1 MLKALELVGFKSFA
15 DRTRFEF
22 PAGVTVVVGP
32 NGSGKSNIVDAVKWV
47 LGEQSVKSLRGQEMA
62 DVIFNGS
69 GTRRPMNSAEV
80 TLVFDNASRRLPFD
94 APEVSITRR
103 VYRGGEGEYLINRTP
118 ARLRDIRDLIL
129 GTGLGAQAYCVIE
142 QGKVDALLQASPRDR
157 RSLFEEAAGISR
169 FRGKKTE
176 ALRRLDRVGQNLL
189 RLHDI
194 VEEVD
199 NRLKGLRAQA
209 GKARRYREYATRLQE
224 LRTQVAQ
231 LDYRRLTAQIAVRCE
246 AIAELQRQQAEW
258 AAALGAAEARISET
272 DAAISAAEAEMHRRE
287 TEAAECRARIAS
299 LETAIEHD
307 RSLLDQL
314 EQETARA
321 HKQLLA
327 VSLRAGDLKQQ
338 LSETV
343 ESLQHAE
350 EEHQRISLCMGEAE
364 RHLTEAIAA
373 ADRLKNEH
381 LQHRDA
387 VSRQAKNVG
396 ELETRVAALRARK
409 QSAEAACRAAAEHR
423 AECAAQAN
431 AIEEEHQRL
440 QGEVARLTAE
450 DTTAQAELAAAQAV
464 RDDLLARQAALQ
476 TDWTE
481 QQRRAAAVR
490 ERIGLLEELERR
502 QEGVGAGVKWV
513 LAAARRPDAGPW
525 SAVVGMLADLLRV
538 SVEMAPVIE
547 AALGPAAQ
555 YLVVAGGDELAELL
569 RRQLPALGGRVGLIW
584 NAGRSSA
591 FPNKTADAD
600 RAANHIDQHPAVLG
614 RADQFVEVD
623 PPFHP
628 LLPQLF
634 GRTYVVR
641 TSADAIDLSA
651 QAPGLT
657 FIAAD
662 GAVTAA
668 DGVLLLGP
676 PAGSTGLIS
685 RKSELRS
692 LAAER
697 VRLDQAIA
705 STRGEIERLETESL
719 SARRAVDEAAERRR
733 TVAAALAELRAQIAA
748 AEGRRREH
756 AARIASLDRQL
767 RLAEDEAAKASAELA
782 HCEKQLAD
790 ACAALSKFEQAC
802 AEAQRQSDQA
812 EAHRRKC
819 DQAAAEIR
827 IELAKS
833 DERLGNLRA
842 RLAQFEE
849 HDRERQRAL
858 SESREQLA
866 QTARRAESV
875 RWNILHAESQLAE
888 LYLHREAA
896 AAEAGRCEQRRDAL
910 RRQRAAEAAEAQ
922 RLRAKNRK
930 LDERI
935 HAEQLAEGELRTQR
949 TALVERLREEYGIE
963 LSEDGPEASEALAR
977 DAAQEEIDDLRRKIN
992 SLGNVNLE
1000 SLDELDELESRY
1012 RALSEQYDDLVK
1024 AKAAL
1029 EKIIQRINIDSRRLL
1044 SETLETVRGHF
1055 QGLFRDL
1062 FGGGQADIVLEE
1074 GVDIL
1079 DSGIEIVARPP
1090 GKEPRAISLL
1100 SGGEKTLTCVALLL
1114 AIFRSRPSPF
1124 CVLDEVDAALDE
1136 ANIDRFT
1143 KVLKDFLAWTQFIIV
1158 THSKKTMAAADTL
1171 YGVTM
1176 QESGV
1181 SRQVSVRFEDVR
1193 ENGEIIVREEPRER
1207 ASNRSR
1213 RDSDPPAENR
1223 AA

>member
-22 PAGVTVVVGP
+22 PAGITVVVGP

-80 TLVFDNASRRLPFD
+80 TLIFDNASHRLPFD
-94 APEVSITRR
+94 GPEVSITRR
-103 VYRGGEGEYLINRTP
+103 VYRGGEGEYLINRAP

-176 ALRRLDRVGQNLL
+176 AMRRLDRVGQNLL

-199 NRLKGLRAQA
+199 NRLRGLRAQA
-209 GKARRYREYATRLQE
+209 GKARRYREYASRLQE

-231 LDYRRLTAQIAVRCE
+231 LDYRQLTAQISVRHE

-258 AAALGAAEARISET
+258 TTALNAAEARISQTDTAIAET
-272 DAAISAAEAEMHRRE
+272 EEEMHRRE
-287 TEAAECRARIAS
+287 SEAADCRARIAA

-338 LSETV
+338 LNETV
-343 ESLQHAE
+343 ESLQRAE
-350 EEHQRISLCMGEAE
+350 EEHQRISLHMGEAE
-364 RHLTEAIAA
+364 RRLSEAIAA
-373 ADRLKNEH
+373 ADRLKSEH
-381 LQHRDA
+381 LQHREA
-387 VSRQAKNVG
+387 VNRQAKKVG
-396 ELETRVAALRARK
+396 ALESRVAVLRAQR
-409 QSAEAACRAAAEHR
+409 QSAEVACRDAADRR
-423 AECAAQAN
+423 AECAAQTEAV
-431 AIEEEHQRL
+431 EEEHRRL
-440 QGEVARLTAE
+440 EAETTRLAAE
-450 DTTAQAELAAAQAV
+450 DAAAQAELAAAQAA
-464 RDDLLARQAALQ
+464 RDDLQARSAALQ
-476 TDWTE
+476 AGSAE

-490 ERIGLLEELERR
+490 ERMSLLGELERR

-513 LAAARRPDAGPW
+513 LSAARRPDAGPW

-538 SVEMAPVIE
+538 EVEMAPLIE

-555 YLVVAGGDELAELL
+555 YLVVAGGDELKNQL
-569 RRQLPALGGRVGLIW
+569 RLKTPSLGGRVGLIW
-584 NAGRSSA
+584 LSAGGPCPSA
-591 FPNKTADAD
+591 ETNSGEP
-600 RAANHIDQHPAVLG
+600 RAPGFENHPAVLG
-614 RADQFVEVD
+614 RADRFVETD
-623 PPFHP
+623 PPFEP
-628 LLPQLF
+628 LLLRLL
-634 GRTYVVR
+634 GRSYLVR
-641 TSADAIDLSA
+641 TPADAIDLA
-651 QAPGLT
+651 EQAPGLT
-657 FIAAD
+657 FIAPNGAMASGD
-662 GAVTAA
+662 GT
-668 DGVLLLGP
+668 LQLGP
-676 PAGSTGLIS
+676 PQGSIGLIS

-692 LAAER
+692 LAAELA
-697 VRLDQAIA
+697 RLDHAIA
-705 STRGEIERLETESL
+705 VAGDELDRMETETAA
-719 SARRAVDEAAERRR
+719 ARRAVDDAADRRRRAAESLVEVRARLSAAESRRR
-733 TVAAALAELRAQIAA
+733 DQ
-748 AEGRRREH
+748 
-756 AARIASLDRQL
+756 AARIASLDEQL
-767 RLAEDEAAKASAELA
+767 RLAENDAAQAAAELA
-782 HCEKQLAD
+782 QREEELTA
-790 ACAALSKFEQAC
+790 ARAALSTFERSYAAVQ
-802 AEAQRQSDQA
+802 QQSDQA
-812 EAHRRKC
+812 EDDRRLC

-833 DERLGNLRA
+833 DERLGNLHA

-849 HDRERQRAL
+849 HDRERQRAM
-858 SESREQLA
+858 SDSREQLA
-866 QTARRAESV
+866 QTARRAEAV
-875 RWNILHAESQLAE
+875 RWNILRAESELAE
-888 LYLHREAA
+888 LYLQRESA
-896 AAEAGRCEQRRDAL
+896 AAEAARGDRRRDEL

-935 HAEQLAEGELRTQR
+935 HAEQMAESELRTQR

-963 LSEDGPEASEALAR
+963 LNEDGDEASDGLAR
-977 DAAQEEIDDLRRKIN
+977 HAAQEEIDDLRRKIN

-1029 EKIIQRINIDSRRLL
+1029 EKIIQRINVDSRRLL

-1055 QGLFRDL
+1055 QELFRDL

-1143 KVLKDFLAWTQFIIV
+1143 KVLNDFLAWTQFIIV
-1158 THSKKTMAAADTL
+1158 THSKKTMTAADTL

-1181 SRQVSVRFEDVR
+1181 SRPVSVRFEDVR
-1193 ENGEIIVREEPRER
+1193 ENGEIVVRDELRER
-1207 ASNRSR
+1207 TPERGR
-1213 RDSDPPAENR
+1213 HGDEPPAENR

>member
-22 PAGVTVVVGP
+22 PAGITVVVGP

-103 VYRGGEGEYLINRTP
+103 VYRGGEGEYLINRAP

-209 GKARRYREYATRLQE
+209 GKARRYREYAARLQE

-231 LDYRRLTAQIAVRCE
+231 LDYRRLTAQISVRCE
-246 AIAELQRQQAEW
+246 AVAELQRQQAEW
-258 AAALGAAEARISET
+258 NAALGAAEARISET
-272 DAAISAAEAEMHRRE
+272 DAAIAASEEEMHLREAEA
-287 TEAAECRARIAS
+287 ADCRARIAA
-299 LETAIEHD
+299 LETAVEHD

-343 ESLQHAE
+343 ESLQRAE
-350 EEHQRISLCMGEAE
+350 EEHQRISLHMGEAE
-364 RHLTEAIAA
+364 RRLTEAIAA
-373 ADRLKNEH
+373 ADRLKNE
-381 LQHRDA
+381 LVQHREA
-387 VSRQAKNVG
+387 AGRQAKKVG
-396 ELETRVAALRARK
+396 ELESRLAALRAQR
-409 QSAEAACRAAAEHR
+409 QSAEAACRAAADRR
-423 AECAAQAN
+423 AQCAAQTE
-431 AIEEEHQRL
+431 AIEEEHRRIE
-440 QGEVARLTAE
+440 GETARVAAE
-450 DTTAQAELAAAQAV
+450 DAAAQAELAAAQAA
-464 RDDLLARQAALQ
+464 RDDLQTRYAALQ
-476 TDWTE
+476 TNWTE

-513 LAAARRPDAGPW
+513 LSAARRPDAAPW
-525 SAVVGMLADLLRV
+525 SAVAGMLADLLRV

-547 AALGPAAQ
+547 AALGPVAQ
-555 YLVVAGGDELAELL
+555 YLVVAGGGELRDLL

-584 NAGRSSA
+584 LDSGGSALSAETAGTDPSA
-591 FPNKTADAD
+591 A
-600 RAANHIDQHPAVLG
+600 RVEEHPAVLG
-614 RADQFVEVD
+614 RADQFVEID
-623 PPFHP
+623 PPFEP
-628 LLPQLF
+628 LLPRLL
-634 GRTYVVR
+634 GRTYLVR
-641 TSADAIDLSA
+641 TPADAIDLSA

-662 GAVTAA
+662 GAMTAA
-668 DGVLLLGP
+668 DGVVLLGP
-676 PAGSTGLIS
+676 MAGSTGLIS

-705 STRGEIERLETESL
+705 ATRSEIERLEAESL
-719 SARRAVDEAAERRR
+719 SARRAVDEATDRRR
-733 TVAAALAELRAQIAA
+733 AVAAALAEIRAQLAA
-748 AEGRRREH
+748 AELRRREH
-756 AARIASLDRQL
+756 AERIALFDRQL
-767 RLAEDEAAKASAELA
+767 RLAEDDAAKASAELA
-782 HCEKQLAD
+782 HCEEELAAARD
-790 ACAALSKFEQAC
+790 ALSTFEQSYSAV
-802 AEAQRQSDQA
+802 QRQSDRA
-812 EAHRRKC
+812 EEHRRLC

-833 DERLGNLRA
+833 DERLRNLLA

-858 SESREQLA
+858 SDSREQLA
-866 QTARRAESV
+866 QTARRAEAA

-896 AAEAGRCEQRRDAL
+896 AAEAGRCERRRDEL

-930 LDERI
+930 LDEKI
-935 HAEQLAEGELRTQR
+935 HAEQMAEGELRTQR

-963 LSEDGPEASEALAR
+963 LKEDAAEASEPLAR

-1029 EKIIQRINIDSRRLL
+1029 EKIIQRINVDSRRLL

-1055 QGLFRDL
+1055 QSLFRDL

-1158 THSKKTMAAADTL
+1158 THSKKTMTAADTL

-1193 ENGEIIVREEPRER
+1193 ENGEIIVRDEPRER
-1207 ASNRSR
+1207 PTNGNR
-1213 RDSDPPAENR
+1213 RDNGPSVESR

>member
-22 PAGVTVVVGP
+22 PAGITVVVGP

-80 TLVFDNASRRLPFD
+80 TLIFDNAARRIPFD

-103 VYRGGEGEYLINRTP
+103 VYRGGEGEYLINRAP

-169 FRGKKTE
+169 FRGKKAE
-176 ALRRLDRVGQNLL
+176 AMRRLDRVGQNLL

-209 GKARRYREYATRLQE
+209 GKARRYREYASRLQE

-231 LDYRRLTAQIAVRCE
+231 LDYRRLTAQISVRRE
-246 AIAELQRQQAEW
+246 AIAELHRQHAEW
-258 AAALGAAEARISET
+258 AAALSGIESRMAET
-272 DAAISAAEAEMHRRE
+272 DAASAAAEEATHRLEAE
-287 TEAAECRARIAS
+287 AADCRARIAA

-307 RSLLDQL
+307 RSLLDEL
-314 EQETARA
+314 EQETSRA
-321 HKQLLA
+321 NKQLLA
-327 VSLRAGDLKQQ
+327 VSMRAGDLKQQ
-338 LSETV
+338 MREAV
-343 ESLQHAE
+343 ESLQRAE
-350 EEHQRISLCMGEAE
+350 EEHQRIALRMGEAE
-364 RHLTEAIAA
+364 RRLTEAIAA
-373 ADRLKNEH
+373 SDRLKNEH
-381 LQHRDA
+381 LQRREA
-387 VSRQAKNVG
+387 VNVQAKKVSG
-396 ELETRVAALRARK
+396 LETRAAALRAKR
-409 QSAEAACRAAAEHR
+409 QSAEAACKAAADRR
-423 AECAAQAN
+423 AECAS
-431 AIEEEHQRL
+431 
-440 QGEVARLTAE
+440 
-450 DTTAQAELAAAQAV
+450 LAAAMDEEHRRIQRESARLAAEDAAAQTDLSAAQTA
-464 RDDLLARQAALQ
+464 RDDLQARCSALQ
-476 TDWTE
+476 AGCAE
-481 QQRRAAAVR
+481 QQRRAVAVR

-513 LAAARRPDAGPW
+513 LSAARRPDAGPW
-525 SAVVGMLADLLRV
+525 SSVVGMLADVLRV
-538 SVEMAPVIE
+538 SVDMAPLIE
-547 AALGPAAQ
+547 AALGPATQ
-555 YLVVAGGDELAELL
+555 YLVVAGGDELREHL
-569 RRQLPALGGRVGLIW
+569 RRQTPSLGGRVGLIW
-584 NAGRSSA
+584 LGSRGAQPPTG
-591 FPNKTADAD
+591 ADVGD
-600 RAANHIDQHPAVLG
+600 SIAARCEEHPAVIG
-614 RADQFVEVD
+614 RADRFVETD
-623 PPFHP
+623 PQFEP
-628 LLPQLF
+628 LLPRLLGKTF
-634 GRTYVVR
+634 FVR
-641 TSADAIDLSA
+641 APADAIDLA
-651 QAPGLT
+651 EQAPGLT
-657 FIAAD
+657 FIAPN
-662 GAVTAA
+662 GAMASA
-668 DGVLLLGP
+668 DGVLQLGP
-676 PAGSTGLIS
+676 PQGSIGLIS

-692 LAAER
+692 LAAELA
-697 VRLDQAIA
+697 RLDQTIA
-705 STRGEIERLETESL
+705 AAGEELERMEAETAA
-719 SARRAVDEAAERRR
+719 ARRAVDEAADRRR
-733 TVAAALAELRAQIAA
+733 RAAESLAELRAQLSAS
-748 AEGRRREH
+748 ESRRREH
-756 AARIASLDRQL
+756 AARIASLDEQL
-767 RLAEDEAAKASAELA
+767 RLAEDDSTKASAELTR
-782 HCEKQLAD
+782 CEEELA
-790 ACAALSKFEQAC
+790 AARAELSAFEQSYA
-802 AEAQRQSDQA
+802 AAQRQSEQA
-812 EAHRRKC
+812 EEVRRLC
-819 DQAAAEIR
+819 DRAAAEIR

-833 DERLGNLRA
+833 DERLGNLHA

-858 SESREQLA
+858 SDSRQQLV
-866 QTARRAESV
+866 QTARRAEAV

-888 LYLHREAA
+888 LYLLRESA
-896 AAEAGRCEQRRDAL
+896 AAEVGRYERQRDEL
-910 RRQRAAEAAEAQ
+910 RQQRAAEAAEAQ
-922 RLRAKNRK
+922 RLRAKCRK
-930 LDERI
+930 IDERV

-949 TALVERLREEYGIE
+949 TALVDRLREEYGIE
-963 LSEDGPEASEALAR
+963 LAEDGADAAESVAR

-1000 SLDELDELESRY
+1000 SLDELDELESRC

-1029 EKIIQRINIDSRRLL
+1029 EKIIQRINVDSRRLL

-1090 GKEPRAISLL
+1090 GKEPRSISLL

-1158 THSKKTMAAADTL
+1158 THSKKTMTAADTL

-1193 ENGEIIVREEPRER
+1193 ENGEIIVRDDPRER
-1207 ASNRSR
+1207 SPDRGR
-1213 RDSDPPAENR
+1213 RTHDPSAENR

>member
-22 PAGVTVVVGP
+22 PAGITVVVGP

-94 APEVSITRR
+94 ASEVSITRR
-103 VYRGGEGEYLINRTP
+103 VYRGGEGEYLINRAP

-209 GKARRYREYATRLQE
+209 GKARRYREYASRLQE

-231 LDYRRLTAQIAVRCE
+231 LDYRRLTAQISVRCE

-258 AAALGAAEARISET
+258 AAALGAVEARISDT
-272 DAAISAAEAEMHRRE
+272 DTAVAAVEEEMHRRE
-287 TEAAECRARIAS
+287 AEAADCRARIAA

-343 ESLQHAE
+343 ESLQRAE
-350 EEHQRISLCMGEAE
+350 EEHQRIALHMGEAE
-364 RHLTEAIAA
+364 RCLSDAMAA
-373 ADRLKNEH
+373 ADRLKNEQ
-381 LQHRDA
+381 LQCREA
-387 VSRQAKNVG
+387 VSNQAKNVG
-396 ELETRVAALRARK
+396 ELESRVAALRARL
-409 QSAEAACRAAAEHR
+409 QSAEAACRTAADRR
-423 AECAAQAN
+423 AECAAQTEAV
-431 AIEEEHQRL
+431 EEEHRRL
-440 QGEVARLTAE
+440 EGDATRLAAE
-450 DTTAQAELAAAQAV
+450 DAAAQAEFAAAQAA
-464 RDDLLARQAALQ
+464 RDDLQTRCAALQ
-476 TDWTE
+476 TNWTE

-490 ERIGLLEELERR
+490 ERIVLLEELERR

-513 LAAARRPDAGPW
+513 LSAARRPDAGPW
-525 SAVVGMLADLLRV
+525 SAVAGMLADLLRV
-538 SVEMAPVIE
+538 SVETAPVIE

-555 YLVVAGGDELAELL
+555 YLVVAGGGGLKDLL

-584 NAGRSSA
+584 LDGGGPALSAETAG
-591 FPNKTADAD
+591 AD
-600 RAANHIDQHPAVLG
+600 RSAARVEEHPAVLG
-614 RADQFVEVD
+614 RADQFVEID
-623 PPFHP
+623 PPFEP
-628 LLPQLF
+628 LLPRLL
-634 GRTYVVR
+634 GRTYLVR
-641 TSADAIDLSA
+641 TPADAIDLSV
-651 QAPGLT
+651 QAPGFT

-662 GAVTAA
+662 GAMTAA
-668 DGVLLLGP
+668 DGVLQVGP
-676 PAGSTGLIS
+676 PPGSTGLIS

-692 LAAER
+692 LAAEL
-697 VRLDQAIA
+697 VRIDQAIA
-705 STRGEIERLETESL
+705 ATRGELDRLEAETS
-719 SARRAVDEAAERRR
+719 SARRAVDAAAERRR
-733 TVAAALAELRAQIAA
+733 AVASALAETRAQLAA
-748 AEGRRREH
+748 AEQRRREH
-756 AARIASLDRQL
+756 AARIASLDQQL
-767 RLAEDEAAKASAELA
+767 RLAEDDAEKASAELA
-782 HCEKQLAD
+782 RCEAELA
-790 ACAALSKFEQAC
+790 AARNTLSTFEQSYSA
-802 AEAQRQSDQA
+802 AQRQSDRA
-812 EAHRRKC
+812 EEHRRLC

-833 DERLGNLRA
+833 DERLRNLVA
-842 RLAQFEE
+842 RLAQFQE

-858 SESREQLA
+858 SDSREQLA
-866 QTARRAESV
+866 QTARRAEAV

-888 LYLHREAA
+888 LYLRREAA
-896 AAEAGRCEQRRDAL
+896 ASEAGRCARRRDEL
-910 RRQRAAEAAEAQ
+910 RQQRAAEVAEVQ

-935 HAEQLAEGELRTQR
+935 HAEQMAESELRTQR

-963 LSEDGPEASEALAR
+963 LNEDGAEASEAPAR

-1029 EKIIQRINIDSRRLL
+1029 EKIIQRINVDSRRLL

-1055 QGLFRDL
+1055 QVLFRDL

-1074 GVDIL
+1074 GMDIL

-1158 THSKKTMAAADTL
+1158 THSKKTMTAADTL

-1193 ENGEIIVREEPRER
+1193 ENGEIVVRDEPRER
-1207 ASNRSR
+1207 TTDRGR
-1213 RDSDPPAENR
+1213 HDSGPPAENR